1 MFLTSQRLMVGQQAF
16 SYACSPTCSR
26 FAQFQNWQGSA
37 DVSCIPVGARM
48 QQLGGSGFATARDM
62 CGSKPGLETLATT
75 FLTMKNSLK
84 STGNLAA
91 KQGIAVSSYSTN
103 PSGIEPHPDDQ
114 TFAEE
119 KIFHKKPAPRVP
131 ESPEEENFRH
141 FIKSSLPSP
150 RASQALLQRIRSIAQ
165 ESQD

>member
-48 QQLGGSGFATARDM
+48 QQLGGSGFATAGNM

-75 FLTMKNSLK
+75 FLTMKNSL
-84 STGNLAA
+84 
-91 KQGIAVSSYSTN
+91 N
-103 PSGIEPHPDDQ
+103 PPVI
-114 TFAEE
+114 
-119 KIFHKKPAPRVP
+119 
-131 ESPEEENFRH
+131 
-141 FIKSSLPSP
+141 SLPSKALQSHP
-150 RASQALLQRIRSIAQ
+150 IPPIHRA
-165 ESQD
+165 